1 MSVQVVTP
9 LIWDLNAYYKN
20 EEKLYQ
26 NRHYLDRA
34 FSAFVPENFSE
45 NKEALKNA
53 LVEMIKNIDERFFEI
68 FDDEKI
74 NVQAYILK
82 ILLTQNP

>member
-45 NKEALKNA
+45 NKEAL
-53 LVEMIKNIDERFFEI
+53 
-68 FDDEKI
+68 
-74 NVQAYILK
+74 
-82 ILLTQNP
+82 NPFR